1 MPTVRLRDGSRVQL
15 RPVRPEDRKLISDAF
30 DRMSEDSRYRRFF
43 HHMGR
48 LPPSLLDYLTDID
61 HVDHEAIIGI
71 EPRTG
76 EALGVSRYVRSQ
88 EDPEVGE
95 VAFAVVDDWQGRGL
109 GRALVTKLTQRA
121 RAEGIRRFVALVQY
135 DNKDAVN
142 LMTGI
147 SELERRSLGS
157 EVELV
162 CELPGKR
169 GMGSQLSGVLRAA
182 AAGALSGG
190 HSILVRALA
199 SEGPTSIAWRSI
211 RTVVVGT
218 DGSGSAAIAVAAATD
233 IAAAFDATLHL
244 VTAYS
249 ARDDR
254 VGALKVLTEA
264 ATGLGA
270 IDAQRHARQGH
281 PANVL
286 QEVAEEQEADLIV
299 VGAKGMSGA
308 GRLLGSVPDRVSHR
322 AGRSVLIVQTV
333 QPRHKDEGDAAPS
346 PTRPETLGARS
357 APQLR

>member
-15 RPVRPEDRKLISDAF
+15 RPVRPEDRTLISDAF
-30 DRMSEDSRYRRFF
+30 DRMSAESRYRRFF
-43 HHMGR
+43 HQMGR

-109 GRALVTKLTQRA
+109 GRVLVTKLTQRA

-162 CELPGKR
+162 CELPDKR

-190 HSILVRALA
+190 QTILVRALA
-199 SEGPTSIAWRSI
+199 SEEPPSIAWRSI
-211 RTVVVGT
+211 RTVVV
-218 DGSGSAAIAVAAATD
+218 DGSGSSAIAVAAATD
-233 IAAAFDATLHL
+233 LAAAFDATLHL

-254 VGALKVLTEA
+254 VGALKVLAEA
-264 ATGLGA
+264 ATGVGA
-270 IDAQRHARQGH
+270 IDAHRHARQGH
-281 PANVL
+281 AANVL

-308 GRLLGSVPDRVSHR
+308 GRLLGSVPNRVSHR

-333 QPRHKDEGDAAPS
+333 QPRHKDEGDAAP
-346 PTRPETLGARS
+346 
-357 APQLR
+357 